1 MPSPDLD
8 PRRVRRHQC
17 QRDPP
22 VGRPSQQAV
31 RIVQAESQADQRRD
45 RRQGD
50 VAFLPVEADAQNG
63 FSILLPLAD
72 HAGVLE
78 GRRVRPGAWPGQAEA
93 GRLLP
98 SGKPGEVMILLFLRA
113 VAQQQLARAERV
125 GDHDRNRSRDAA
137 AGDLHDHFGMSKRRE
152 TQAAVLFRQ
161 HHSEKLLLPDQ
172 LPGFRREVVVG
183 RRDAPIVQQRAQALH
198 GPFEKL
204 PFRLGELCRFALQDL
219 LPVGGTGEQRL
230 LPACNARLQGFALG
244 VGQGRQGLAQPMPGR
259 LDDDGLPP
267 ALMNP
272 HQHRYHPRRHHQN
285 RPPERRHERQH
296 PQQQRQSRRGQ
307 PDPEICGMNRNQR
320 PADDQQDEPGQLA
333 ENRA

>member
-1 MPSPDLD
+1 MLFGNRRGDRGTFPAIFLVRDLGSHGIHQVCIAANSPEHFLDPFEACDRQRELAPHGGIGTRMASRELAGRHGQGGERNTPALAQAFHQHLPTASNSLTSADDLIHRDEYVAPENRSVHERNLQGHVPSSDLD

-78 GRRVRPGAWPGQAEA
+78 GPRVRPGAWPGQAET

-113 VAQQQLARAERV
+113 VAQQQLARTERV
-125 GDHDRNRSRDAA
+125 GNHDRNRSRDAS
-137 AGDLHDHFGMSKRRE
+137 AGDFHDHFGMSKRRE

-172 LPGFRREVVVG
+172 PPGFRREVVVG
-183 RRDAPIVQQRAQALH
+183 RRDAP
-198 GPFEKL
+198 
-204 PFRLGELCRFALQDL
+204 
-219 LPVGGTGEQRL
+219 
-230 LPACNARLQGFALG
+230 
-244 VGQGRQGLAQPMPGR
+244 
-259 LDDDGLPP
+259 
-267 ALMNP
+267 
-272 HQHRYHPRRHHQN
+272 N
-285 RPPERRHERQH
+285 RPAARTGAP
-296 PQQQRQSRRGQ
+296 
-307 PDPEICGMNRNQR
+307 
-320 PADDQQDEPGQLA
+320 
-333 ENRA
+333 RALRETPVPPW